1 MRLVYKYSY
10 AGEARESLRRM
21 CEVSKNLYNQAL
33 YIIRQELKDNDRFI
47 FYREIEERMKTV
59 TNLEGGINYRLMPK
73 TQCAQQCLKVLD
85 KNVKSYVRSI
95 KDWSKHPEKYNGKPG
110 LPKYKKKLNQ
120 LIFTAQ
126 SCQIRD
132 GRLIL
137 TKTLSIEIPQWEK
150 YGDKLVSFQ
159 QVRINPVLDG
169 TYFDI
174 EIIYIDSETDNG
186 ELCMDRFASID
197 MGLNNF
203 ATMTDTEGNTV
214 IYNGRQMKSIN
225 QWYNKERARLQE
237 ELSKNDARRR
247 TSLGIRALTRK
258 RNDRIND
265 IMHKISRD
273 IVRRLVRNRIGTLIV
288 GHNKEWKDSINIG
301 SVNNQNFVSIP
312 HSKFISLLAY
322 KCGIVGINVVT
333 TEESYTSKCDALAM
347 EEIRHH
353 DTYLGKRKKR
363 GLFQSSVGKLINAD
377 VNGALNIMRK
387 VVGDSPV
394 RRIVDRGRLFRP
406 VLLRD
411 IYHLGIYPNA

>member
-47 FYREIEERMKTV
+47 FYKEIEERMKTV

-73 TQCAQQCLKVLD
+73 TQCAQQCLKILD
-85 KNVKSYVRSI
+85 KNMKSYVRSI

-137 TKTLSIEIPQWEK
+137 TKNLSIEIPQCEK
-150 YGDKLVSFQ
+150 YGDKLVDFQ

-186 ELCMDRFASID
+186 ELYMDRFASID
-197 MGLNNF
+197 LGLNNF
-203 ATMTDTEGNTV
+203 ATMVDTEGNTV

-225 QWYNKERARLQE
+225 QWYNKEKARLQE

-322 KCGIVGINVVT
+322 KCGMVGINVVT

-347 EEIRHH
+347 EEIRRH